1 MIIVADQNIPGLE
14 NTFGRHGEIRM
25 VDGRSL
31 KNEHLQNARVL
42 IVRSVT
48 SVNQELLTGTPV
60 EFVGT
65 ATIGTDHLDTSWL
78 DLEGLR
84 WVSAPGCNADAA
96 AQYTLSMMMLACKR
110 IGKQLQSMRCAVIG
124 RGNVGSRVQSLLQTL
139 DVEVIV
145 IDPPLADTGQEG
157 FASMEDITRC
167 DLVSLHVPLTRE
179 GRYPTFHLVNE
190 QLLGQL
196 RPGTLMINTSRG
208 DVTDGPALSSWLQ
221 AGNGYAA
228 LDVWPGEPALNEDLL
243 RSTIVATP
251 HVAGYSQDGKM
262 HGTLQ
267 IYAAFLDCFE
277 SGGMDSAVALE
288 NHLNNL
294 LPPRGVHLL
303 ENVASVSEAVMSCCG
318 VRDDDA
324 NTREL
329 IELDPEHR
337 PAAFDSL
344 RRGYPSRRDFAG
356 WRLPATLGSIQ
367 LRILEQLGF
376 TRS

>member
-167 DLVSLHVPLTRE
+167 DLISLHVPLTRE

-208 DVTDGPALSSWLQ
+208 AVTDGPALSNWLQ

-228 LDVWPGEPALNEDLL
+228 LDVWPGEPVLNEDLL
-243 RSTIVATP
+243 RGTIVATP

-262 HGTLQ
+262 RGTLQ
-267 IYAAFLDCFE
+267 IYAAFLDWLE

-324 NTREL
+324 NIREL
-329 IELDPEHR
+329 IERDPEHR

-344 RRGYPSRRDFAG
+344 RSGYPSRRDFAG